1 MVLGV
6 RLHCA
11 AISESREPFKLS
23 MKHYAM
29 RFISG
34 KYQGGEF
41 PLAASS
47 EVIVGRSSDLDMVL
61 VEDMVSRRHAKIT
74 VASDQVTI
82 QDLGSTNGTFVNGER
97 IKRANLN
104 DGDRVLIGTSIIKLV
119 TTDAAPAAAA
129 AQSGRKLQ
137 EVAAH
142 RRTNQVRSMSGAI
155 DEVPLPDLL
164 QLFGSSRKTGVLV
177 VKTDTDIG
185 KIYLEKGLI
194 IFATLNDSEAL
205 TPEKAIYRIITW
217 RHGTFYMEPAEEG
230 ALPNRVQISAEG
242 ALMEGMRVF
251 DEVNRVE
258 LPPMLS
264 RVALARPLNA
274 PLRALTA
281 EQLDV
286 LQVAMHQSQ
295 LEAVFNNCSMDDIGI
310 AECLSTLIE
319 GGYLKVT
326 PPAET

>member
-1 MVLGV
+1 
-6 RLHCA
+6 
-11 AISESREPFKLS
+11 

-41 PLAASS
+41 PLPANS
-47 EVIVGRSSDLDMVL
+47 EIIVGRSSDLDMVL
-61 VEDMVSRRHAKIT
+61 VEDMVSRRHAKI
-74 VASDQVTI
+74 VVSPDQVTI

-97 IKRANLN
+97 VKRTALN

-119 TTDAAPAAAA
+119 TADAASPGGGEPGS
-129 AQSGRKLQ
+129 QKLQ

-185 KIYLEKGLI
+185 KIYLEKGI
-194 IFATLNDSEAL
+194 IILATINDSDLLAS
-205 TPEKAIYRIITW
+205 EKSVHRIITW
-217 RHGTFYMEPAEEG
+217 RHGSFYMEPAEDG
-230 ALPNRVQISAEG
+230 QLPNRVQLSAEA
-242 ALMEGMRVF
+242 ALMEAMRIF

-264 RVALARPLNA
+264 RVALARPLAA
-274 PLRALTA
+274 PLRALTPD
-281 EQLDV
+281 QLDV
-286 LQVAMHQSQ
+286 LQVALHQTQ
-295 LEAVFNNCSMDDIGI
+295 LEAIFNNCALDDIGI
-310 AECLSTLIE
+310 AKALGALI
-319 GGYLKVT
+319 GGNYLKIT
-326 PPAET
+326 PPPDN

>member
-1 MVLGV
+1 
-6 RLHCA
+6 
-11 AISESREPFKLS
+11 

-41 PLAASS
+41 PLPDNS
-47 EVIVGRSSDLDMVL
+47 EIIVGRSSDLDMVL
-61 VEDMVSRRHAKIT
+61 VEDMVSRRHAKI
-74 VASDQVTI
+74 VVSDEQVSI

-119 TTDAAPAAAA
+119 TSDVAAAAPAAGAK
-129 AQSGRKLQ
+129 KLQ

-185 KIYLEKGLI
+185 KIYLEKGI
-194 IFATLNDSEAL
+194 IILATINDSDLLA
-205 TPEKAIYRIITW
+205 PEKCMHRIITW

-230 ALPNRVQISAEG
+230 ALPSRIEMSCEG
-242 ALMEGMRVF
+242 ALMEAMRIF
-251 DEVNRVE
+251 DEVNRIE

-264 RVALARPLNA
+264 RIALARPLVA
-274 PLRALTA
+274 KLRELTPD
-281 EQLDV
+281 QLDV
-286 LQVAMHQSQ
+286 LQVGLHQTQ
-295 LEAVFNNCSMDDIGI
+295 LEAVFNNCPLDDITI
-310 AECLSTLIE
+310 AKCFAVLIND
-319 GGYLKVT
+319 GYLKVT
-326 PPAET
+326 PPT

>member
-1 MVLGV
+1 
-6 RLHCA
+6 
-11 AISESREPFKLS
+11 

-41 PLAASS
+41 PLPPNT
-47 EVIVGRSSDLDMVL
+47 EIIVGRSSDLDMVL
-61 VEDMVSRRHAKIT
+61 VEDMVSRRHAKIM
-74 VASDQVTI
+74 VNADQVTI

-97 IKRANLN
+97 VKRATLN

-119 TTDAAPAAAA
+119 TADAALPPSAPP
-129 AQSGRKLQ
+129 GKKLQ
-137 EVAAH
+137 EVAIN

-177 VKTDTDIG
+177 VKTDTDVG
-185 KIYLEKGLI
+185 KVCLEKGVI
-194 IFATLNDSEAL
+194 VSATINDQDQLPSE
-205 TPEKAIYRIITW
+205 KCVYRIITW
-217 RHGTFYMEPAEEG
+217 QHGTFYMEPAEEG
-230 ALPNRVQISAEG
+230 ELPSRVQMSTEG
-242 ALMEGMRVF
+242 ALMEGLRIL
-251 DEVNRVE
+251 DEVNRIQ

-264 RVALARPLNA
+264 RIALARPLT
-274 PLRALTA
+274 PKLRDLTP

-286 LQVAMHQSQ
+286 LQVALHQTQ
-295 LEAVFNNCSMDDIGI
+295 LEAIFNNCTLDDIQI
-310 AECLSTLIE
+310 ANALHTLID

-326 PPAET
+326 PPAAN

>member
-1 MVLGV
+1 
-6 RLHCA
+6 
-11 AISESREPFKLS
+11 

-41 PLAASS
+41 PLPPNT
-47 EVIVGRSSDLDMVL
+47 EIIVGRSSDLDMVL
-61 VEDMVSRRHAKIT
+61 VEDMVSRRHAKIM
-74 VASDQVTI
+74 VNADQVTI

-97 IKRANLN
+97 VKRATLN

-119 TTDAAPAAAA
+119 TADAALPPSAPP
-129 AQSGRKLQ
+129 GKKLQ
-137 EVAAH
+137 EVAIN

-177 VKTDTDIG
+177 VKTDTDVG
-185 KIYLEKGLI
+185 KVCLEKGVI
-194 IFATLNDSEAL
+194 VSATINDQEQLASE
-205 TPEKAIYRIITW
+205 KCVYRIITW
-217 RHGTFYMEPAEEG
+217 QHGTFYMEPAEEG
-230 ALPNRVQISAEG
+230 ELPSRVQMSTEG
-242 ALMEGMRVF
+242 ALMEGLRIL
-251 DEVNRVE
+251 DEVNRIQ

-264 RVALARPLNA
+264 RIALARPLT
-274 PLRALTA
+274 PKLRDLSP

-286 LQVAMHQSQ
+286 LQIALHQTQ
-295 LEAVFNNCSMDDIGI
+295 IEAVFNNCTLDDIQI
-310 AECLSTLIE
+310 ASALMALIE

-326 PPAET
+326 PPAAN